1 MKYMLRFVPAVNM
14 TAKGFCCEVE
24 TGDDDYLSG
33 EKERIAMDLE
43 RQYGIPWV
51 CVEVKFAE

>member
-14 TAKGFCCEVE
+14 TVNEFCCEVE
-24 TGDDDYLSG
+24 TCDDDYLCG

-43 RQYGIPWV
+43 EKHGIPWV